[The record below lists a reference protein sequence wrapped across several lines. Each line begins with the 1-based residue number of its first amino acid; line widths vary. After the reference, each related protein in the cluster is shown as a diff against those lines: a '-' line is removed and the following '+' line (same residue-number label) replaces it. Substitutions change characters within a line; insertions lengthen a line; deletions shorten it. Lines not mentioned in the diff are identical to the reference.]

1 MLLLLLLRCL
11 FANSIAILCS
21 SGSPWRMSNVWPR
34 FGKLSLFM
42 LQQQLPPTTREIQ
55 CTFSCTLTPLLL
67 LAAFSPPLCCTA
79 ISLEGIS
86 KFRKIKLNFT
96 QCVLPV
102 CVCVVVSCPTQRCKF
117 MAPVMFVCG
126 WLNHQRQP
134 QPRRQRQQRTLAAA
148 SAKAVFNEIF
158 SFAARQA
165 QRSELRAEQAA
176 ES

>member
-1 MLLLLLLRCL
+1 MHFLLHS
-11 FANSIAILCS
+11 NPSIAPRCIL
-21 SGSPWRMSNVWPR
+21 
-34 FGKLSLFM
+34 
-42 LQQQLPPTTREIQ
+42 
-55 CTFSCTLTPLLL
+55 
-67 LAAFSPPLCCTA
+67 PPLCRTA

-117 MAPVMFVCG
+117 MAPVMLVCG

-148 SAKAVFNEIF
+148 SPKAVFNEIF

-165 QRSELRAEQAA
+165 QRSQSRAEQAA
-176 ES
+176 AES

>member
-1 MLLLLLLRCL
+1 MHFLLHSNPSLARRC
-11 FANSIAILCS
+11 IL
-21 SGSPWRMSNVWPR
+21 
-34 FGKLSLFM
+34 
-42 LQQQLPPTTREIQ
+42 
-55 CTFSCTLTPLLL
+55 
-67 LAAFSPPLCCTA
+67 PPLCCTA

-176 ES
+176 AESWADRRETLSKAY